1 MLRHCEVRVG
11 MADGG
16 KVERQV
22 ANILGGVKNCRP
34 LANASNCQV
43 WEEGISEDFHTTC
56 KLARMPL
63 RVMPLLVC
71 FYIAIEDES
80 AQVKR
85 DLGVLTGEGAAYKG
99 GMEHLY
105 DDLLALNK
113 RWRPRDLRRR
123 CVRIWRREET
133 RATALS
139 DTLANSVWS
148 SPRHLQNEPSR
159 RASRVQKGHVRSL
172 QGRHLGCHRER
183 GLGKEGRERLVKA
196 KKVDQFRVHA
206 ELERPLATI
215 CKP

>member
-1 MLRHCEVRVG
+1 
-11 MADGG
+11 MAVLEYKDTCTQLL
-16 KVERQV
+16 ER
-22 ANILGGVKNCRP
+22 VKNRRP

-71 FYIAIEDES
+71 FYIAIEDGS

-85 DLGVLTGEGAAYKG
+85 DLGVLTGEGAAYNG
-99 GMEHLY
+99 GMENLY

-123 CVRIWRREET
+123 CVQIWRREET

-139 DTLANSVWS
+139 DTLANNVWS
-148 SPRHLQNEPSR
+148 SPRHL
-159 RASRVQKGHVRSL
+159 
-172 QGRHLGCHRER
+172 
-183 GLGKEGRERLVKA
+183 
-196 KKVDQFRVHA
+196 
-206 ELERPLATI
+206 
-215 CKP
+215 